1 MRAPVFV
8 FPLALLVFG
17 AQTAANA
24 PTNAPAVL
32 REATR
37 RYRQVTVDVARPS
50 PTVDISR
57 YVLVTDDVEAV
68 RGDAKRI
75 MRLKAD
81 LPLAVQRKD
90 RALFER
96 LFATHFTF
104 RGEDE
109 FWTREEYIR
118 NRVERSEKVG
128 AVRYDNL
135 VLQLFG
141 PVAVLTYRNTVTVTN
156 AGGKQETLH
165 MSWADVYVRE
175 AGEWKIA
182 AIHLIEKK

>member
-8 FPLALLVFG
+8 FPVALLVFG

-24 PTNAPAVL
+24 PTNAAALL
-32 REATR
+32 RETTR
-37 RYRQVTVDVARPS
+37 RYRPVTVDVARPS
-50 PTVDISR
+50 PNVDISR
-57 YVLVTDDVEAV
+57 YVLITDDVEAA
-68 RGDAKRI
+68 RDDARRI

-90 RALFER
+90 RTLFDQ
-96 LFATHFTF
+96 LFAAHFTF

-135 VLQLFG
+135 VLQFFG
-141 PVAVLTYRNTVTVTN
+141 PVAVLTYRNTVKVTD
-156 AGGKQETLH
+156 ASGKEETLH
-165 MSWADVYVRE
+165 MSWADVYVQE
-175 AGEWKIA
+175 AGEWKIG
-182 AIHLIEKK
+182 AIHLIDKK